1 MTVLDDLGM
10 KELLSLG
17 LEGMYD
23 PDVSPRAGMGIGMG
37 IEGIG
42 EGGAGG
48 LGAGGEE
55 EEGGMEWLL
64 MQGNEAG
71 REGDMSFGLGLG
83 VGLGMGIE
91 MGARSDKGKGREVDG
106 ARMEEIRSLMR
117 EKQSQVSVREHDRL
131 ACGKDGY

>member
-23 PDVSPRAGMGIGMG
+23 PDVSPRAGTGIGMG

-42 EGGAGG
+42 GDGVGG
-48 LGAGGEE
+48 LGAGGDE

-64 MQGNEAG
+64 MQGSEAG

-83 VGLGMGIE
+83 VRLGMGIE
-91 MGARSDKGKGREVDG
+91 MGAGSDKGKGKEVDG

-117 EKQSQVSVREHDRL
+117 EQQSQVSVREHDRL
-131 ACGKDGY
+131 ACGKDDY

>member
-1 MTVLDDLGM
+1 VTVLDDLGM

-37 IEGIG
+37 IEGMG

-48 LGAGGEE
+48 LGAGGDE

-71 REGDMSFGLGLG
+71 REGEMGFGLGLG

-106 ARMEEIRSLMR
+106 ARMEEIKSLMR
-117 EKQSQVSVREHDRL
+117 EKQSQVSVRDHDRL